1 MHTQANSKSD
11 NDVIILSDIY
21 LKNLFSP
28 FVAGLL
34 HMQVDYLQYTVTISC
49 RLVHMILGSWC
60 GGEKTLSCLSRYESL
75 NRQLV

>member
-1 MHTQANSKSD
+1 MRMQASSKSG

-34 HMQVDYLQYTVTISC
+34 HMQVDYLQ
-49 RLVHMILGSWC
+49 
-60 GGEKTLSCLSRYESL
+60 
-75 NRQLV
+75 